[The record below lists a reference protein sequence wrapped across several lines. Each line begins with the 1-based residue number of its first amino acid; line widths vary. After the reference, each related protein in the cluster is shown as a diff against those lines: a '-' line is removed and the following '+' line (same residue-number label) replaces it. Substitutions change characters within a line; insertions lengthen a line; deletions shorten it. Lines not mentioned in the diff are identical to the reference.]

1 MTLYPR
7 VAFVQ
12 GLQTYFLRQGII
24 FFVLPFLLINAYYST
39 LFLLLFGLI
48 PATSP
53 AHIIG

>member
-7 VAFVQ
+7 IAFVQ
-12 GLQTYFLRQGII
+12 GFRLAFYVKYY